1 MNVGTI
7 LGSTCKAIT
16 SYADDIILMS
26 STVSGLQQ
34 MINKCVNYGINH
46 KIKFNSTKTEFIISG
61 KSAIKYPF
69 LYVDCQRVRP
79 QATLTHLGLHWKLH
93 NGHEGNIA
101 DIQSSHINHRVS
113 EFWAATTA
121 LVSAGIRFC
130 HPYTIRTLYNSLL
143 LPKLN
148 FVTYQTTIYWIP

>member
-7 LGSTCKAIT
+7 LGSTCTAIK
-16 SYADDIILMS
+16 SCADDIILMS
-26 STVSGLQQ
+26 STGLQE

-61 KSAIKYPF
+61 KSTIKCPF
-69 LYVDCQRVRP
+69 LYIDCQRVRP
-79 QATLTHLGLHWKLH
+79 QATLTHLGFHWKLH

-113 EFWAATTA
+113 EFWAATTCF
-121 LVSAGIRFC
+121 GIGGN
-130 HPYTIRTLYNSLL
+130 TVLSSLYHSYPIQLFVITKID
-143 LPKLN
+143 LPS
-148 FVTYQTTIYWIP
+148 